1 MWSNSYCRNSA
12 RSGAAGAFRLE
23 GSNSQNYGAFLLPAG
38 GNSQFSNLQLE
49 TANWWFP
56 FFVVYLMVSFFCGI
70 FDGFLFL
77 SYIWWFLLLCSR
89 AVPCDFGHPL
99 VAPDNRKHVSW
110 AIFSRSFHICDYFS
124 HILLLFLHLMRSLRV
139 FAMHRWL
146 FIQNLVSKAGA
157 GGHHPAK
164 TTTYVA
170 SNLRCAAAF
179 ARNARLKV
187 EKTKFLLAFKW
198 KVGKNKP
205 RNEAFKMTREPK

>member
-1 MWSNSYCRNSA
+1 MVSIFCSIFD
-12 RSGAAGAFRLE
+12 G
-23 GSNSQNYGAFLLPAG
+23 FL
-38 GNSQFSNLQLE
+38 FS
-49 TANWWFP
+49 
-56 FFVVYLMVSFFCGI
+56 VVYLMVSFFCGI

-77 SYIWWFLLLCSR
+77 WYIWWFLLLCSR

-146 FIQNLVSKAGA
+146 FIQNLVSKTGA

-170 SNLRCAAAF
+170 SINQSMHRYLENNGFEPWLFIKISCKQSF
-179 ARNARLKV
+179 QHSMCDGLSWIKV
-187 EKTKFLLAFKW
+187 AQQFSTLDIYRFW
-198 KVGKNKP
+198 GS
-205 RNEAFKMTREPK
+205 